1 MVSNQ
6 FETIELYLYI
16 KDIITYESEVTKMK
30 GRIISGFLIGL
41 VLLISL
47 AFAEQTSL
55 NAGEETHLETNP
67 AEGGRQEIYL
77 YQDAQTDVEQVVA
90 DSEYSGQLGYV
101 EQGIIYPEL
110 EPDNST
116 AQIMDPRMKSC
127 GSYECE

>member
-1 MVSNQ
+1 
-6 FETIELYLYI
+6 
-16 KDIITYESEVTKMK
+16 MK

-55 NAGEETHLETNP
+55 NASNEETYPAETNP
-67 AEGGRQEIYL
+67 TESQEIYL

-101 EQGIIYPEL
+101 EQGIIYPDL